1 MNTWIRMNYSLIHLN
16 ELQSFVESFLN
27 FCFTISGHRHI
38 MIWLKSICLLYKLAE
53 TFWWTYIDVRYIAI
67 FIWLSF
73 LSINFLLTIFDI
85 ISKNGQSVYTL
96 SFHLM
101 HEGDITKRYCSFAK
115 ISFLDVEATGPSDK
129 ILKSGFPLSCD
140 C

>member
-1 MNTWIRMNYSLIHLN
+1 M
-16 ELQSFVESFLN
+16 
-27 FCFTISGHRHI
+27 
-38 MIWLKSICLLYKLAE
+38 
-53 TFWWTYIDVRYIAI
+53 
-67 FIWLSF
+67 
-73 LSINFLLTIFDI
+73 LTIFDN

-101 HEGDITKRYCSFAK
+101 HEGDITKRYCSFTQ